1 MKMKKL
7 KLQSVYDIYS
17 LYQVINGY
25 SRGDAYQSYYNI
37 FSLYAKHSNRT
48 HITVLDIGAGTGHFK
63 DIAIQAARQAGL
75 IIDYTSQD
83 QTAGADICCDIFDLA
98 NYMDKEDIAPY
109 DLSILVHNVMNCALP
124 HHNLDAF
131 YNNLKRSGNVIIN
144 QCATPSYWSSV
155 ASDEDAVVYDVLVLP
170 DNPVLKDLG
179 LEPDTYIF
187 EVTDS
192 VYDTKVEGL
201 YENHQDILIT
211 KNGVPVMQIEIS
223 GRNDVQV
230 FNKLPGIKYTSNNLT
245 NGLPVKFEIL
255 EPYSNLVNTLELSFD
270 YYVYDINRSRLLPM

>member
-1 MKMKKL
+1 MKKL
-7 KLQSVYDIYS
+7 KLQSVYDIYN

-37 FSLYAKHSNRT
+37 FSLYAKHFDRT
-48 HITVLDIGAGTGHFK
+48 HINVLDIGAGTGHFK

-83 QTAGADICCDIFDLA
+83 QTAGADICCNIFELA

-124 HHNLDAF
+124 HHSLDAF
-131 YNNLKRSGNVIIN
+131 YTNLKRSGNVNIN
-144 QCATPSYWSSV
+144 QCATPSYWTSV
-155 ASDEDAVVYDVLVLP
+155 ADDENALSYEVLVIQ

-187 EVTDS
+187 EITDS
-192 VYDTKVEGL
+192 VFRTNVEGL
-201 YENHQDILIT
+201 YEDHQDILIT
-211 KNGVPVMQIEIS
+211 KNGIPVMQIDIS
-223 GRNDVQV
+223 GRNDIQV
-230 FNKLPGIKYTSNNLT
+230 VDTAPGIKYTSNSLT
-245 NGLPVKFEIL
+245 KGLPVKAEL
-255 EPYSNLVNTLELSFD
+255 LDPYTDLINTAELAFD
-270 YYVYDINRSRLLPM
+270 YYVYSVK

>member
-1 MKMKKL
+1 MKKL

-17 LYQVINGY
+17 LYQVVNGY

-37 FSLYAKHSNRT
+37 FSLFAEHSDQT

-75 IIDYTSQD
+75 VIDYTSQD

-98 NYMDKEDIAPY
+98 NYMDNEGIAPY

-131 YNNLKRSGNVIIN
+131 YGNLKRSGHTIIN
-144 QCATPSYWSSV
+144 QCATPSYWSSA
-155 ASDEDAVVYDVLVLP
+155 ASDVNAIDYEVLVLP

-187 EVTDS
+187 EISDSIFNTD
-192 VYDTKVEGL
+192 VEGL
-201 YENHQDILIT
+201 YEDHQDILIT
-211 KNGVPVMQIEIS
+211 KNGVPVMQIDIS
-223 GRNDVQV
+223 GRNDIQV
-230 FNKLPGIKYTSNNLT
+230 FDNVLGIKYTSNNLT
-245 NGLPVKFEIL
+245 KGLPVKAELL
-255 EPYSNLVNTLELSFD
+255 EPYSGLVNTSELAFD
-270 YYVYDINRSRLLPM
+270 YYVYNVN

>member
-1 MKMKKL
+1 MKKL

-131 YNNLKRSGNVIIN
+131 YANLKRSGNVIIN
-144 QCATPSYWSSV
+144 QCATPSYWSSA
-155 ASDEDAVVYDVLVLP
+155 ASDADALVYEILVLP

-187 EVTDS
+187 EISDS
-192 VYDTKVEGL
+192 VFNTDVAGL
-201 YENHQDILIT
+201 YEDHQDVLVT
-211 KNGVPVMQIEIS
+211 KNGVPVMQIAIS
-223 GRNDVQV
+223 GRNDIQV
-230 FNKLPGIKYTSNNLT
+230 FDSVPGIKYTSNNLT
-245 NGLPVKFEIL
+245 KGLPVKAEL
-255 EPYSNLVNTLELSFD
+255 VEPYNNLVNTDDLSFD
-270 YYVYDINRSRLLPM
+270 YYVYSVN

>member
-1 MKMKKL
+1 MKKL

-37 FSLYAKHSNRT
+37 FSLFAKHSNKRS
-48 HITVLDIGAGTGHFK
+48 ITVLDIGAGTGHFK

-75 IIDYTSQD
+75 NIDYTSQD
-83 QTAGADICCDIFDLA
+83 QTAGADICCDIFDLS
-98 NYMDKEDIAPY
+98 NYMDKECIAPY

-131 YNNLKRSGNVIIN
+131 YANLKRSGNVIIN
-144 QCATPSYWSSV
+144 QCATPSYWSS
-155 ASDEDAVVYDVLVLP
+155 AANDADALVYNILVLP
-170 DNPVLKDLG
+170 NNPVLKDLG
-179 LEPDTYIF
+179 LEPDTYVF

-201 YENHQDILIT
+201 YEDHQDILIT
-211 KNGVPVMQIEIS
+211 KNGVPVMQIDIS
-223 GRNDVQV
+223 GRNDIQV
-230 FNKLPGIKYTSNNLT
+230 FDKVLGTKYTSNSLT
-245 NGLPVKFEIL
+245 KGLPVKAEL
-255 EPYSNLVNTLELSFD
+255 VEPYSNLVDTSDFSFD
-270 YYVYDINRSRLLPM
+270 YYVYSVN

>member
-1 MKMKKL
+1 MKKL

-17 LYQVINGY
+17 LYQVVNGY

-37 FSLYAKHSNRT
+37 FSLYAQQSDRT
-48 HITVLDIGAGTGHFK
+48 HITMLDIGAGTGHFK

-98 NYMDKEDIAPY
+98 NYMDKEGIAPY

-124 HHNLDAF
+124 HHSLDAF
-131 YNNLKRSGNVIIN
+131 YANLKRSGNVIIN
-144 QCATPSYWSSV
+144 QCATPYYWSAV
-155 ASDEDAVVYDVLVLP
+155 ADDENARTYDVLVLP
-170 DNPVLKDLG
+170 NNPVLKDLD

-187 EVTDS
+187 QLTDS
-192 VYDTKVEGL
+192 VFATDVEGL
-201 YENHQDILIT
+201 YEDHQDILIT

-223 GRNDVQV
+223 GRNDIQV
-230 FNKLPGIKYTSNNLT
+230 FDNVPGIKYTSNSLT
-245 NGLPVKFEIL
+245 KGLPVLAEL
-255 EPYSNLVNTLELSFD
+255 VEPYNNLVNTDDLSFD
-270 YYVYDINRSRLLPM
+270 YYVYSVN

>member
-1 MKMKKL
+1 MKKL

-17 LYQVINGY
+17 LYQIINGY

-37 FSLYAKHSNRT
+37 FSLFAEQSDRT

-63 DIAIQAARQAGL
+63 DIAIQAAYQAGL
-75 IIDYTSQD
+75 VIDYTSQD

-98 NYMDKEDIAPY
+98 NYMDKEVIAPY

-131 YNNLKRSGNVIIN
+131 YENLKRSGNVIIN
-144 QCATPSYWSSV
+144 QCATPSYWESA
-155 ASDEDAVVYDVLVLP
+155 ASDVNAIDYEVLVLP

-187 EVTDS
+187 EISDSIFNTD
-192 VYDTKVEGL
+192 VDGL
-201 YENHQDILIT
+201 YEDHQDILIT
-211 KNGVPVMQIEIS
+211 KNGVPVMQIDIS
-223 GRNDVQV
+223 GRNDIQV
-230 FNKLPGIKYTSNNLT
+230 FDNVPGIKYTSNNLT
-245 NGLPVKFEIL
+245 KGLPVKAELL
-255 EPYSNLVNTLELSFD
+255 EPYSGLVNTSELAFD
-270 YYVYDINRSRLLPM
+270 YYVYSVN

>member
-1 MKMKKL
+1 MKKL
-7 KLQSVYDIYS
+7 KLQSKYDIYN
-17 LYQVINGY
+17 LYHVINGY
-25 SRGDAYQSYYNI
+25 GLGDAYQSYYNI
-37 FSLYAKHSNRT
+37 FSLFAQQSDRT

-75 IIDYTSQD
+75 IIDYISQD

-98 NYMDKEDIAPY
+98 NYMDNEGIAPY

-131 YNNLKRSGNVIIN
+131 YENVKRSGNVIIN
-144 QCATPSYWSSV
+144 QCATPLYWEAAANDADASV
-155 ASDEDAVVYDVLVLP
+155 YYVLVLP

-192 VYDTKVEGL
+192 VFATKTKGL
-201 YENHQDILIT
+201 YEDHQDILIT

-223 GRNDVQV
+223 GRNDIQV
-230 FNKLPGIKYTSNNLT
+230 FDKVPGIKYTSNNLT
-245 NGLPVKFEIL
+245 NGLLVKAELL
-255 EPYSNLVNTLELSFD
+255 EPYSNLIDTSELTFD
-270 YYVYDINRSRLLPM
+270 YYVYSVN

>member
-1 MKMKKL
+1 MKKL

-17 LYQVINGY
+17 LYQVVNGY

-37 FSLYAKHSNRT
+37 FSLYNKHSDRT

-83 QTAGADICCDIFDLA
+83 QTVGADICCDIFELA
-98 NYMDKEDIAPY
+98 DYMDKECIAPY

-131 YNNLKRSGNVIIN
+131 YTNLKRSGNVIIN
-144 QCATPSYWSSV
+144 QCATPSYWSSA
-155 ASDEDAVVYDVLVLP
+155 ASDADALVYEILVLP
-170 DNPVLKDLG
+170 DNPVLKDLD

-201 YENHQDILIT
+201 YEDHQDVLIT
-211 KNGVPVMQIEIS
+211 KNGVPVMQIDIS
-223 GRNDVQV
+223 GRNDIQV

-245 NGLPVKFEIL
+245 KGLPVKAEL
-255 EPYSNLVNTLELSFD
+255 VEPYSNLVNTSELSFD
-270 YYVYDINRSRLLPM
+270 YYVYDINRF

>member
-1 MKMKKL
+1 MKKL

-37 FSLYAKHSNRT
+37 FSLYAEHSDRT

-98 NYMDKEDIAPY
+98 NYMDKECIAPY

-131 YNNLKRSGNVIIN
+131 YENLKRSGNVIIN
-144 QCATPSYWSSV
+144 QCATPSYWESAANDV
-155 ASDEDAVVYDVLVLP
+155 NAIDYEVLVLP

-187 EVTDS
+187 EISDSIFNTD
-192 VYDTKVEGL
+192 VEGL
-201 YENHQDILIT
+201 YEDHQDILIT
-211 KNGVPVMQIEIS
+211 KNGVPVMQIDIS
-223 GRNDVQV
+223 GRNDIQV
-230 FNKLPGIKYTSNNLT
+230 FDNVPGIKYTSNNLT
-245 NGLPVKFEIL
+245 KGLPVKAELL
-255 EPYSNLVNTLELSFD
+255 EPYSGLVNTSELAFD
-270 YYVYDINRSRLLPM
+270 YYVYSVN

>member
-17 LYQVINGY
+17 LYQVVNGY

-37 FSLYAKHSNRT
+37 FSLYAKHSDRT

-63 DIAIQAARQAGL
+63 DIAIQAAYQAGL

-98 NYMDKEDIAPY
+98 NYMDKECIAPY

-131 YNNLKRSGNVIIN
+131 YENLKRSGNVIIN
-144 QCATPSYWSSV
+144 QCATPSYWESAANDV
-155 ASDEDAVVYDVLVLP
+155 NAIDYEVLVLP

-187 EVTDS
+187 EISDSIFNTDI
-192 VYDTKVEGL
+192 EGL
-201 YENHQDILIT
+201 YEDHQDILIT
-211 KNGVPVMQIEIS
+211 KNGVPIMQIDIS
-223 GRNDVQV
+223 GRNDIQV
-230 FNKLPGIKYTSNNLT
+230 FDSVPGIKYTSNNLT
-245 NGLPVKFEIL
+245 KGLPVKAELL
-255 EPYSNLVNTLELSFD
+255 EPYSGLVNTSELAFD
-270 YYVYDINRSRLLPM
+270 YYVYSVN

>member
-1 MKMKKL
+1 MKKL

-131 YNNLKRSGNVIIN
+131 YDNLKRSGNVIIN

-223 GRNDVQV
+223 GRNDIQI

-245 NGLPVKFEIL
+245 NGLPVKFEL
-255 EPYSNLVNTLELSFD
+255 LKPYSNLVNTLELSFD

>member
-1 MKMKKL
+1 MKKL

-17 LYQVINGY
+17 LYQVVNGY

-37 FSLYAKHSNRT
+37 FSLYAKHSDRT

-63 DIAIQAARQAGL
+63 DIAIQAAYQAGL

-98 NYMDKEDIAPY
+98 NYMDKECIAPY

-131 YNNLKRSGNVIIN
+131 YENLKRSGNVIIN
-144 QCATPSYWSSV
+144 QCATPSYWESAANDV
-155 ASDEDAVVYDVLVLP
+155 NAIDYEVLVLP

-187 EVTDS
+187 EISDSIFNTDI
-192 VYDTKVEGL
+192 EGL
-201 YENHQDILIT
+201 YEDHQDILIT
-211 KNGVPVMQIEIS
+211 KNGVPIMQIDIS
-223 GRNDVQV
+223 GRNDIQV
-230 FNKLPGIKYTSNNLT
+230 FDSVPGIKYTSNNLT
-245 NGLPVKFEIL
+245 KGLPVKAELL
-255 EPYSNLVNTLELSFD
+255 EPYSGLVNTSELAFD
-270 YYVYDINRSRLLPM
+270 YYVYSVN

>member
-1 MKMKKL
+1 MKKL